1 MLRARVLAVLMLV
14 LASELLI
21 ACGEDLPDPP
31 AGARRVRIE
40 TADGEMLTAIEVGR
54 GRRVAVLSHG
64 VTGTKEDFYGLAS
77 ALAADGWRAV
87 AYDARGAG
95 TSTGAPEADREEDL
109 RAVVDHARATGGRAV
124 LLAGGSVGASLSIS
138 MAQELEAGAVVSLS
152 APAEA
157 FDALEAAR
165 ELRGSIPVFVAAA
178 RENEPFATDA
188 RAIAGVLA
196 VSPTIVDGDGHGSG
210 MLRDHPELIKEIL
223 TFADGTVAGRP

>member
-31 AGARRVRIE
+31 AGARRIRIE
-40 TADGEMLTAIEVGR
+40 TADGEMLSAIEVGQ

-77 ALAADGWRAV
+77 ALAADGWRV
-87 AYDARGAG
+87 FAYGARGAG

-109 RAVVDHARATGGRAV
+109 RAVVDHARATGGKEV

-138 MAQELEAGAVVSLS
+138 MARELEAGAVVSLS
-152 APAEA
+152 APAGA
-157 FDALEAAR
+157 FDALEAAH
-165 ELRGSIPVFVAAA
+165 ELRDSIPVFVVAA

-188 RAIAGVLA
+188 RAIADVLA

-210 MLRDHPELIKEIL
+210 MLRDHPDLIDEIL
-223 TFADGTVAGRP
+223 AFADGSVAGRP

>member
-31 AGARRVRIE
+31 AGARRIRIQ

-77 ALAADGWRAV
+77 ALGADGWRAI

-95 TSTGAPEADREEDL
+95 SSTGAPEAAREEDL
-109 RAVVDHARATGGRAV
+109 RAVVDHAHATGGKAV
-124 LLAGGSVGASLSIS
+124 LLAGGSVGPSLSIS
-138 MAQELEAGAVVSLS
+138 LARELEAGAVVSLS
-152 APAEA
+152 APAGA
-157 FDALEAAR
+157 FDAIEAAR

-188 RAIAGVLA
+188 RAIADVLA
-196 VSPTIVDGDGHGSG
+196 VSATIVDGNGHGSG
-210 MLRDHPELIKEIL
+210 MLRDHPELVGEIL
-223 TFADGTVAGRP
+223 AFADGSTAGRP